1 MKIACSFPVLVRESL
16 QDDYSDSDDYVVD
29 PGTNDDAINTTTPSP
44 MTTLEPDTKVVF
56 IDREMT
62 IAENSTAF
70 LECVPS
76 DINYENVSK
85 WVH

>member
-16 QDDYSDSDDYVVD
+16 QYDYSDDYVVD
-29 PGTNDDAINTTTPSP
+29 PETNDDAINTTTPSP
-44 MTTLEPDTKVVF
+44 LTTLEADTNVEF

-70 LECVPS
+70 LECVPNDTS
-76 DINYENVSK
+76 YQNVSK
-85 WVH
+85 